1 MEVLLDSPRARQA
14 PARRGQPELTWPG
27 KRRPGDAPAPRLR
40 LLETVGGARIV
51 PARWPA
57 PDAVWRNQLVWGDNL
72 AVMRALRA
80 AYAGRIALVYIDPPF
95 ATGADYVQRVPVAR
109 TAGAVA
115 RAAFRDRWAAH
126 RADYLQMLYERLVL
140 VYELL
145 ADGGALYVH
154 LDPTMSHYVKV
165 ILDEVF
171 GPEGFQREIVWRIG
185 WVSGYKSAV
194 PNWVRNH
201 DTILY
206 YTKGRPA
213 VFNKEYVPYA
223 PGYRR
228 RGGGRGRGYPIE
240 DVWNANPCEQALR
253 GAESLD
259 SIQIKSFSREKT
271 GFPTQKNE
279 SLLRRI
285 VRASSCPGDLV
296 ADFFCGSGTTLVV
309 AEQLG
314 RRWLGVDVSAQA
326 VAAARRR
333 LLARP
338 LQAPFVVLA
347 GPGSGP
353 WCEQA
358 VAWPVRVAA
367 VVERRAV
374 IVRLV
379 GPAGAFDALAYWAV
393 DFAACEGSFHHDW
406 HAARPRPGAALATES
421 PPYRYAGPGTYRIA
435 VRLGDVQGREW
446 EQALTVRVC

>member
-1 MEVLLDSPRARQA
+1 MEVLLDSARAGQA

-109 TAGAVA
+109 AAGAVA
-115 RAAFRDRWAAH
+115 LTAFRDRWARH

-165 ILDEVF
+165 MLDEVF

-240 DVWNANPCEQALR
+240 DVWNANPFEQALR

-285 VRASSCPGDLV
+285 VWASSRPGDLV

-314 RRWLGVDVSAQA
+314 RRWLGVDLSAQA
-326 VAAARRR
+326 IATTRRR

-338 LQAPFVVLA
+338 LRAPFVVLA
-347 GPGSGP
+347 GPGGEP
-353 WCEQA
+353 
-358 VAWPVRVAA
+358 
-367 VVERRAV
+367 
-374 IVRLV
+374 
-379 GPAGAFDALAYWAV
+379 
-393 DFAACEGSFHHDW
+393 
-406 HAARPRPGAALATES
+406 
-421 PPYRYAGPGTYRIA
+421 
-435 VRLGDVQGREW
+435 
-446 EQALTVRVC
+446 